1 MAVLVTTDKRGSYQ
15 HQAERL
21 VGELAA
27 AGQPAR
33 LVERHAGSTLLKLL
47 DANPD
52 AEALMVVDERATLR
66 MRDGAET
73 RLHGGIGVLRLRHLA
88 KGGSDAMVEACGLQA
103 GETFV
108 DCTAGECH
116 DAIVAAW
123 VVGMDG
129 CVIGMEASPLIYAV
143 ASVRPLRSGDSQMDN
158 LVDRISMRLGDHTKL
173 LAAMPSASADVVYF
187 APMYEHSRKSTAGF
201 DGVLRGLAHYAPLS
215 TEALH
220 EARRVARRCVL
231 VRDQLIGNPGT
242 EPAANA
248 SNSGILERLAAP
260 HICVGRTKRFGVW
273 PAAAQ

>member
-1 MAVLVTTDKRGSYQ
+1 MCAPGLAAQVCTVLVTTDKRGSYQ
-15 HQAERL
+15 PQAERL

-33 LVERHAGSTLLKLL
+33 LVERHAGSTLSKLL

-52 AEALMVVDERATLR
+52 AEALLVVDERATLR

-187 APMYEHSRKSTAGF
+187 APMCEAALDSCYPCPLYCTVAARLVGTSIRASQQASTACCAA
-201 DGVLRGLAHYAPLS
+201 LRTTCHFPRRHCMRPG
-215 TEALH
+215 AL
-220 EARRVARRCVL
+220 R
-231 VRDQLIGNPGT
+231 
-242 EPAANA
+242 
-248 SNSGILERLAAP
+248 
-260 HICVGRTKRFGVW
+260 
-273 PAAAQ
+273 AAAS